1 MDQEGRR
8 EDIAEKSEPG
18 DNGRERVRLR
28 ADVEELYLE
37 HVAGLRALHEDR
49 PRERMD
55 RARLHARYVGLGG
68 GWPELPVDAVARVED
83 DFLAF
88 FDRDDR
94 REVGIEPV
102 VSRPRLVSQTSLPV
116 DLDVLHGVITI
127 SRYSSGTRSA
137 SRLCPKNHFVLALS
151 TSPQTSSP

>member
-1 MDQEGRR
+1 MRSNHGSGLWVHERGVIDKNRIFIEFNRGMFFSFFFFFSSRR
-8 EDIAEKSEPG
+8 RHTRSYGDWSSDVCSSDLEDIAEKSEPG

-94 REVGIEPV
+94 REVGLEPV
-102 VSRPRLVSQTSLPV
+102 
-116 DLDVLHGVITI
+116 G
-127 SRYSSGTRSA
+127 
-137 SRLCPKNHFVLALS
+137 
-151 TSPQTSSP
+151 